1 MILDRLVLKNFKRF
15 RDEEIH
21 FKDGI
26 TGILGNNGTGKSSL
40 VQAIFFALYGVQA
53 TGIAA
58 DYIVS
63 SFASP
68 KEKCEVRLDFRIGGD
83 TYTVHRTFRKGKAVT
98 HDATFHKN
106 RKLMATGVSQVE
118 TEVKRT
124 LGMGPVDFKNTIYA
138 GQKDL
143 LTLLENTPGKRKE
156 WFLRALGIDFL
167 KSESEKI
174 LKDLIDAKTA
184 DLQRKEG
191 ELSAMTARQS
201 TEEFAALE
209 ASVGRLQASIA
220 EHTKARDVQAAR
232 RAALDA
238 ELKLLA
244 EKKTAYARLV
254 QKQQTLERERDADSA
269 QAKKLEAS
277 LALIADEEAEYHRI
291 EKTAGTFPEIR
302 KKLDGLQQKK
312 AEYLRLKGELGF
324 ASREI
329 ADLIARAEKQRTL
342 IRGLDNDAVKKAELI
357 AKVRAGLGA
366 AQEIAED
373 RLETAVS
380 YRLAEINQRT
390 GTLSARQKHYKEESE
405 KVLADQ
411 KTIRDAGADGTC
423 PLCRQKLGSHFGS
436 LDAEFTQ
443 KLQELNDTSVADLE
457 KQEKL
462 GKEKTTVESLKP
474 LLSQIRTLSE
484 KLRQKAAGES
494 ELADLEEK
502 RTKKIHEQ
510 GTISGIIAQL
520 AFNEAEYLAC
530 ERETASVQKVQLRF
544 IELGRKIGQ
553 GIMVKKQLGELTTR
567 ITVRD
572 TELTNLSKEIAA
584 AAFCPDVITERE
596 KALAT
601 TESALRNEEVMI
613 TGAQKDLDFTREKIA
628 EFRKAETQ
636 IAFLQKEAE
645 AHKHEIELLRLT
657 RSLIGEYVVYLMQ
670 VVRSR
675 LEGEVSRIISEIT
688 GGRYEQ
694 VLLDD
699 DFNLLVR
706 DIDND
711 YPIDRFSGGEQDDI
725 AVALRI
731 ALSRYLAELHG
742 VHESTFLIF
751 DEIFGSQDEERRSN
765 LLTALRTQESRFPQI
780 LLISHI
786 AEMQGEFANTL
797 VVEMGTDMVSRVR
810 EVGE

>member
-40 VQAIFFALYGVQA
+40 VQAVFFALYGVQA

-63 SFASP
+63 SFSSP

-83 TYTVHRTFRKGKAVT
+83 TYTVLRTFRKGKSVT

-106 RKLMATGVSQVE
+106 GKLMATGVSQVE
-118 TEVKRT
+118 PEVKRT
-124 LGMGPVDFKNTIYA
+124 IGMGPVDFKNTIYA

-167 KSESEKI
+167 KAESEKI
-174 LKDLIDAKTA
+174 LKDLTDVKTA
-184 DLQRKEG
+184 ELQRKEG

-201 TEEFAALE
+201 TEEFGAME
-209 ASVGRLQASIA
+209 ASVARLQAMVT
-220 EHTKARDVQAAR
+220 EHTQARDLNLAR
-232 RAALDA
+232 RVKLDA

-244 EKKTAYARLV
+244 DKKTAYARLV
-254 QKQQTLERERDADSA
+254 QKQQSLERERDTDTA
-269 QAKKLEAS
+269 QEKSLEDS

-291 EKTAGTFPEIR
+291 EKTAGSYAEIR
-302 KKLDGLQQKK
+302 KRLDGLQQKK
-312 AEYLRLKGELGF
+312 ADYVRLTGELGF
-324 ASREI
+324 VTREI
-329 ADLIARAEKQRTL
+329 ADLAARAEKQRAL
-342 IRGLDNDAVKKAELI
+342 ITGLDADAQKKAELV

-380 YRLAEINQRT
+380 FRLAEINKQT
-390 GTLSARQKHYKEESE
+390 G
-405 KVLADQ
+405 VLATRLTHYREEREKILTDQ
-411 KTIRDAGADGTC
+411 KTIRHAGPDGTC
-423 PLCRQKLGSHFGS
+423 PLCRQKLGFHFGS

-443 KLQELNDTSVADLE
+443 KLQELTDKSVTDLE

-462 GKEKTTVESLKP
+462 GKEKTTVEALKP

-484 KLRQKAAGES
+484 KLRQKASYES
-494 ELADLEEK
+494 ELADLEAK

-510 GTISGIIAQL
+510 GTINATIAQL
-520 AFNEAEYLAC
+520 AFNEAEYLSC

-544 IELGRKIGQ
+544 IELGKKIGQ

-567 ITVRD
+567 ITVRS

-584 AAFCPDVITERE
+584 AAFSPDEVTERE
-596 KALAT
+596 KAMAA

-613 TGAQKDLDFTREKIA
+613 TGAQKDLDFTKEKIA

-645 AHKHEIELLRLT
+645 AQKDEIELLRLT

-694 VLLDD
+694 VLLDE

-706 DIDND
+706 DVDND
-711 YPIDRFSGGEQDDI
+711 YPIERFSGGEQDDI

-751 DEIFGSQDEERRSN
+751 DEIFGSQDEERRNN

-810 EVGE
+810 EVGD